1 MVNVLEVPLIGDFF
15 LFKYSSNFVP
25 MINLDDTIIAPATG
39 NQASAIA
46 VLRISG
52 NKAISITQNYF
63 DKNIIDAKTHSLH
76 FGKIKTKENEV
87 IDEVLLSVFK
97 NPTSYTGEDTVEIS
111 CHGSTYIQQR
121 IIQLYNQSGV
131 RMANPGEFTMR
142 AFKNGKLDLT
152 QAEAVADLIASD
164 SKASHEVA
172 MNQMRG
178 GISNKLNDLREKL
191 INFAALIE
199 LELDFSTEDVE
210 FANRDEFK
218 SLLNEINLN
227 LSELIDSFLYGNAIK
242 EGVSTAI
249 LGKPNAGKS
258 SLLNAVLKEDKAIV
272 SDIAGTT
279 RDIIEDTAVF
289 DGIKFRFIDTAGIRE
304 TTDTIESI
312 GVERAVSNALKSNIL
327 IYLYEREQITEDEIK
342 SFLNQF
348 YNKGK
353 YLFLIE
359 NKTDISG
366 GFRSEFI
373 SKELIEEL
381 KNSFSSFYFSGISA
395 QNKEDI
401 DKLLIQL
408 TKLVKSWQKEDV
420 AVITQARHL
429 NALNQT
435 QRAIN
440 QTLNGLSIGIPNDLL
455 AQDIREAI
463 YHLGSIT
470 GNIEVDR
477 DILGTIFGKFC
488 IGK

>member
-1 MVNVLEVPLIGDFF
+1 
-15 LFKYSSNFVP
+15 

-76 FGKIKTKENEV
+76 FGKIKTKEDEV

-429 NALNQT
+429 DALNQT

>member
-1 MVNVLEVPLIGDFF
+1 
-15 LFKYSSNFVP
+15 

-327 IYLYEREQITEDEIK
+327 IYLYEREQITEDEII

-381 KNSFSSFYFSGISA
+381 KNSFSSFYYSGISA

-429 NALNQT
+429 DALNQT

>member
-1 MVNVLEVPLIGDFF
+1 
-15 LFKYSSNFVP
+15 

-327 IYLYEREQITEDEIK
+327 IYLYEREQITEDEII

-381 KNSFSSFYFSGISA
+381 KNSFSSFYYSGISA

-429 NALNQT
+429 DALNQT

-440 QTLNGLSIGIPNDLL
+440 QTLNGLSIGVPNDLL

>member
-1 MVNVLEVPLIGDFF
+1 
-15 LFKYSSNFVP
+15 
-25 MINLDDTIIAPATG
+25 MIDLDDTIIAPATG
-39 NQASAIA
+39 NQASAIS

-63 DKNIIDAKTHSLH
+63 DKNIIDAQTHSLH

-97 NPTSYTGEDTVEIS
+97 NPRSYTGEDTVEIS

-199 LELDFSTEDVE
+199 LELDFSTEDIE

-218 SLLNEINLN
+218 ILLNKINLN

-242 EGVSTAI
+242 QGVSTAI

-304 TTDTIESI
+304 TSDTIESI
-312 GVERAVSNALKSNIL
+312 GVQRAVSNALKSNIL
-327 IYLYEREQITEDEIK
+327 IYLYESEQITEDEIK

-366 GFRSEFI
+366 GFQSEFI

-381 KNSFSSFYFSGISA
+381 KNNFSSFYFSGISA

-401 DKLLIQL
+401 DKVLFQL

-429 NALNQT
+429 DALNQT
-435 QRAIN
+435 QSAIN
-440 QTLNGLSIGIPNDLL
+440 QTLNGLSIGISNDLL